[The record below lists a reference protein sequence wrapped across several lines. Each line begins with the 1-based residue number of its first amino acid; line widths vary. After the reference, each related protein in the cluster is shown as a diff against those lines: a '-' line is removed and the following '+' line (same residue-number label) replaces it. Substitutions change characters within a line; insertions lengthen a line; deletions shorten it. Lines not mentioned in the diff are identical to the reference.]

1 MIHFANGTTLE
12 PFDHPY
18 NTTALNERAV
28 ELAMVH
34 GFVLAREHDLY
45 PTPAAEAG
53 VLGRCL
59 EVGNVLSHYEDYIV
73 LPPRRVVDRFEVA
86 PGVENID
93 VFDIKGT
100 YDTIISISTIEHVGV
115 DDGRG
120 YPGAALDAI
129 FHLRSLLAPGGRF
142 FCTFPTGWNSALDHS
157 LNWGEISR
165 LAVTEVYVARNG
177 EDWGEYGANG
187 RRGFYPRPYGLTQ
200 PWAEAVW
207 IGEFAP
213 LVTNP

>member
-12 PFDHPY
+12 PFDHPH

-28 ELAMVH
+28 ELAMVQQFLIMRH
-34 GFVLAREHDLY
+34 NWEGR
-45 PTPAAEAG
+45 
-53 VLGRCL
+53 LGEVL
-59 EVGNVLSHYEDYIV
+59 EVGNVLSHYKDSIA
-73 LPPRRVVDRFEVA
+73 LPSRRIVDRFEVA

-93 VFDIKGT
+93 VFDIEGT

>member
-1 MIHFANGTTLE
+1 MVIHFADGTTLE

-28 ELAMVH
+28 ELAMAQQFLIMRH
-34 GFVLAREHDLY
+34 NWEGR
-45 PTPAAEAG
+45 
-53 VLGRCL
+53 LGEVL
-59 EVGNVLSHYEDYIV
+59 EVGNVLSHYEDSIA
-73 LPPRRVVDRFEVA
+73 LPSRRIVDRFEVA

-93 VFDIKGT
+93 VFDIEGT

-115 DDGRG
+115 DDGTN
-120 YPGAALDAI
+120 GASDAWFAI
-129 FHLRSLLAPGGRF
+129 DHLRSLLAPGGRF
-142 FCTFPTGWNSALDHS
+142 FCTFPTGWNERLDIALRTGSVSRTSVSETFFVRDGT
-157 LNWGEISR
+157 NW
-165 LAVTEVYVARNG
+165 VEVPPGHRTA
-177 EDWGEYGANG
+177 
-187 RRGFYPRPYGLTQ
+187 PRPYGQTQ

>member
-1 MIHFANGTTLE
+1 MIRYTNGGTLE

-28 ELAMVH
+28 ELAM
-34 GFVLAREHDLY
+34 AREFLLWRS
-45 PTPAAEAG
+45 TRGE
-53 VLGRCL
+53 LGRCL
-59 EVGNVLSHYEDYIV
+59 EVGNVLSHYEDFIA
-73 LPPRRVVDRFEVA
+73 LPSRRVVDRFEVA

-93 VFDIKGT
+93 VFDIEGT

-115 DDGRG
+115 DDGRD

-129 FHLRSLLAPGGRF
+129 HHLRTLLTPGGRF
-142 FCTFPTGWNSALDHS
+142 FCTFPTGWNAVLDHA

-165 LAVTEVYVARNG
+165 WAATEVYMARDG
-177 EDWGEYGANG
+177 EDWVEYGANG
-187 RRGFYPRPYGLTQ
+187 RRGFTPRPYGQTQ

>member
-28 ELAMVH
+28 ELAMAH

-59 EVGNVLSHYEDYIV
+59 EVGNVLSHYEDSIA
-73 LPPRRVVDRFEVA
+73 LPSRRVVDRFEVA
-86 PGVENID
+86 SGVENID
-93 VFDIKGT
+93 VFDIEGT

-115 DDGRG
+115 DDGTG
-120 YPGAALDAI
+120 NPDGGWHASL
-129 FHLRSLLAPGGRF
+129 HLRSLLAPGGRF
-142 FCTFPTGWNSALDHS
+142 FCTFPTGWNRRLDTFLTSGFVSRQSASEAYMVRDGNDWRES
-157 LNWGEISR
+157 I
-165 LAVTEVYVARNG
+165 RN
-177 EDWGEYGANG
+177 
-187 RRGFYPRPYGLTQ
+187 RQQGFTPRPYGQTQ